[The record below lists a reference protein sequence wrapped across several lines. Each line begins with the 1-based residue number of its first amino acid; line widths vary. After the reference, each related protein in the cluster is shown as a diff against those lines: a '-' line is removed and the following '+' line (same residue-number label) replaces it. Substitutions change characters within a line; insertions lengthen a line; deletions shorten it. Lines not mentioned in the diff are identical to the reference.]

1 MNIFFQQLVNG
12 LTIGGIYAL
21 IALGYTMV
29 YGVMKLIN
37 FAHGDL
43 VALAAYIGLTIFMKV
58 GTSSSGLS
66 ILLIVLIGT
75 IMVIVF
81 AGMMLEMIAYRPLRN
96 ANAPRLSA
104 VVSALGASMVFENGM
119 MLLWGPNL
127 KIFPS
132 NILPSTSWSIGSVI
146 VSSAQLFIIV
156 SSFVFMLLLHLF
168 INKTKLGT
176 AIRAAAIAQE
186 AAQLMGINVNRVIVT
201 IFVLGS
207 GLAAIGG
214 IFVGIYYREVYFN
227 MGWLYGLN
235 AFVAAIVGGIGNIP
249 GAMLGGILLG
259 VFNAFIAGYVSSSWS
274 EAFTFIL
281 LIGILIFRPT
291 GILGERVA
299 EKV

>member
-176 AIRAAAIAQE
+176 AIRAAAIDQE

>member
-1 MNIFFQQLVNG
+1 MVTFFQQLVNG

-43 VALAAYIGLTIFMKV
+43 VALAAYVALTVFASS
-58 GTSSSGLS
+58 GTSSFSLI
-66 ILLIVLIGT
+66 ILLATT
-75 IMVIVF
+75 IITILVIVF
-81 AGMMLEMIAYRPLRN
+81 AGILLERVAYRPLRK
-96 ANAPRLSA
+96 AGAPRLSA
-104 VVSALGASMVFENGM
+104 VVSALGASLVFENGM

-132 NILPSTSWSIGSVI
+132 NILPTASWSIGGVIISSV
-146 VSSAQLFIIV
+146 QLFIMV
-156 SSFVFMLLLHLF
+156 SSLLFMLLLYLF

-176 AIRAAAIAQE
+176 AIRAAAIDQD
-186 AAQLMGINVNRVIVT
+186 AAQLMGINVNGVITT
-201 IFVLGS
+201 IFILGS
-207 GLAAIGG
+207 ALAAIGG

-249 GAMLGGILLG
+249 GAMLGGVLLG
-259 VFNAFIAGYVSSSWS
+259 VFNAFIAGYISSSWS

-291 GILGERVA
+291 GILGERIA